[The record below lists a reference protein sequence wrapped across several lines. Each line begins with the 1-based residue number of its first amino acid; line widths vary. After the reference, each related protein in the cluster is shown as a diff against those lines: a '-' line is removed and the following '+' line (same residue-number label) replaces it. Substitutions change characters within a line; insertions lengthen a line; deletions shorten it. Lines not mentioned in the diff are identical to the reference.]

1 MSGEAQPRLFT
12 DESVY
17 GPTVVA
23 LVSTGFDVV
32 RAVDVC
38 PGAPDHAVAHN
49 AYSRQRVLVTEDF
62 DFGQLIV
69 RDKLPALGVVLIA
82 LNQIV
87 VTAKPG
93 LVVSAVVSLGA
104 GLFGTFNL
112 IEESRLR
119 SRPLPT

>member
-23 LVSTGFDVV
+23 LVSAGFDIV

-38 PGAPDHAVAHN
+38 AGAPDHVVAHT

-69 RDKLPALGVVLIA
+69 RDKLPALGVMLIA
-82 LNQIV
+82 LNQIA

-93 LVVSAVVSLGA
+93 LVVSAVVSLGS

-112 IEESRLR
+112 IEEGRIR